1 MEFETGIH
9 SLIFFVSFE
18 DKVMKEVNEQTQ
30 MNVVI
35 VSHKGRKELE
45 ETQLLQADG
54 TVLIEDSINLKCSGG
69 LVWWF
74 LG

>member
-54 TVLIEDSINLKCSGG
+54 TVLIERSINLKCNGG